1 MRGTPPRRGPSVMPE
16 RNAGKAGRVSM
27 LRVPISAAA
36 RARTSRC
43 TTAQRLGY
51 DCNAR
56 LVIINA
62 DDFGLCDEVNRATIE
77 TLRHGAVSSA
87 SVMVPAPRFAEA
99 ADYAR
104 THPETDVGVHLVL
117 TSEWNRR
124 NKWGP
129 VLGADAV
136 PSLVDGE
143 GHLWPHPGRLFACA
157 RPQEAEAELRAQ
169 VMKALGAGI
178 DVSHVDSH
186 MFVLHGWHSVY
197 RDMYVRIASDFRL
210 PMRAAAHAL
219 LVPIMWRSILSGY
232 SKGMRAM
239 RRTLLL
245 RSGFTS
251 ITRDAEPLGVM
262 LPDYVAVTSPAG
274 YGETG
279 AYWRAVI
286 EGLPPGLTE
295 IYCHPAF
302 PSADLLSYADDAEE
316 RAADFRFFGSPAARA
331 LLSSANVRL
340 VGHRL
345 LREAM
350 RCKAAKAAAS

>member
-1 MRGTPPRRGPSVMPE
+1 MPE
-16 RNAGKAGRVSM
+16 AGAGKAGRVSI
-27 LRVPISAAA
+27 LRVPIPGASQE
-36 RARTSRC
+36 RAPRR

-51 DCNAR
+51 DCDAR
-56 LVIINA
+56 LAIINA

-77 TLRHGAVSSA
+77 TLKHGVVSSA

-99 ADYAR
+99 AEFAR
-104 THPETDVGVHLVL
+104 AHPEVDIGVHLVL

-129 VLGADAV
+129 VLGSDAV

-143 GHLWPHPGRLFACA
+143 GHLWSHPGRLFARA
-157 RPQEAEAELRAQ
+157 RPREAEAELRAQ

-186 MFVLHGWHSVY
+186 MFVLHGWHPVY
-197 RDMYVRIASDFRL
+197 RDMYVRIASDFGL

-219 LVPIMWRSILSGY
+219 LVPMTWRSILSGY
-232 SKGMRAM
+232 SKGMRAV

-245 RSGFTS
+245 RSGFAS
-251 ITRDAEPLGVM
+251 IVRAAEPLGVM
-262 LPDYVAVTSPAG
+262 LPDYVAVMGLAG
-274 YGETG
+274 YGETD

-295 IYCHPAF
+295 IYCHPAL
-302 PSADLLSYADDAEE
+302 PTADLLSYADDAAE
-316 RAADFRFFGSPAARA
+316 RAADFRFFSSPAARA
-331 LLSSANVRL
+331 LLSSANVKL
-340 VGHRL
+340 IGHRL
-345 LREAM
+345 LRAAM
-350 RCKAAKAAAS
+350 RSKPTRAAAGQFPA